1 MARAV
6 TVGRIATGNIAEEIP
21 GGIKGAA
28 GGAAR
33 AERLPADE
41 RRAIASAAA
50 KLRWQ
55 KPQTENGSDVMQT
68 ATKET
73 VAAHGR
79 KAACMYPNNS
89 LREPVREFEDTV
101 FDLLRK
107 SFTK

>member
-1 MARAV
+1 MI
-6 TVGRIATGNIAEEIP
+6 GRIATGEIAEEFP
-21 GGIKGAA
+21 SGIRGAA

-33 AERLPADE
+33 AARLPADE
-41 RRAIASAAA
+41 RRAIASKAA
-50 KLRWQ
+50 KARWQ
-55 KPQTENGSDVMQT
+55 GPQNEVGSDMMQT
-68 ATKET
+68 ASKET